1 MRTAGDSRIRG
12 AVFAGAALLAM
23 VTVAAC
29 GSGDGS
35 ISLPTLP
42 STTTTTPDSTTTTEA
57 KTTTTTEAKT
67 TTTSGSPNTSAAV
80 SSTTSTTSG
89 GSTTTTAQ
97 PTTTTAA
104 PTTTTTQP
112 ATTTTTRATTT
123 TTEKSTTTTTAAT
136 TTTPTTINGDGASSS
151 SGTSP
156 WLWIGAIALLV
167 IAGIVALLAVLKSR
181 KATQARWLWGARD
194 LATRSGA
201 VARSLDE
208 AAALLAGPVAVNRQV
223 WLDDVEA
230 LNGLATS
237 AGVLAPDAPKVP
249 GDPEGTNSMTAA
261 LTALG
266 TNLTVLKS
274 AATEAERIRFELV
287 GPTEEQLDF
296 ASRSVRQA
304 AATVISDAHA
314 VSAAADRIAPPA
326 PVPPAAPGAPTA

>member
-12 AVFAGAALLAM
+12 VVFAGAALLGA

-29 GSGDGS
+29 GSGSGNV
-35 ISLPTLP
+35 SLPTLP
-42 STTTTTPDSTTTTEA
+42 STTTTTVDSTTTTA
-57 KTTTTTEAKT
+57 KASTTTTAAS

-97 PTTTTAA
+97 PTTTTTAA
-104 PTTTTTQP
+104 PTTTTTQ
-112 ATTTTTRATTT
+112 ATTTTTAKATTT
-123 TTEKSTTTTTAAT
+123 TTEATTTTTAGT
-136 TTTPTTINGDGASSS
+136 TTTPTTINGDNASS

-156 WLWIGAIALLV
+156 WLWIGAIVLLLIAALV
-167 IAGIVALLAVLKSR
+167 GVLGVLRSR
-181 KATQARWLWGARD
+181 KATKARWVWGARD
-194 LATRSGA
+194 LATRSAA

-230 LNGLATS
+230 LNGLSTS
-237 AGVLAPDAPKVP
+237 AGVLAPDAPGVP
-249 GDPEGTNSMTAA
+249 GDPEGTNTATAA
-261 LTALG
+261 LPALG
-266 TNLTVLKS
+266 TDLTVLKS

-287 GPTEEQLDF
+287 GPTTEQLDF

-304 AATVISDAHA
+304 AATVIADAHA
-314 VSAAADRIAPPA
+314 VTAAADRIAPPA
-326 PVPPAAPGAPTA
+326 PVPPTAPGAPTA